1 MIDKEGRTARSP
13 VMLKGTSSKLSD
25 VCQPENRV
33 IHKRHDSEVSVVKG
47 DLKQVVRCAS
57 A

>member
-13 VMLKGTSSKLSD
+13 VMLKVTSSKLSD